1 MLIKL
6 KLKQILNRIKLV
18 HTKSTYSEDYNKG
31 FKHAIDLFAV
41 AMDIEFGKW
50 CEDQENLHEQIRQL
64 NQKLKE
70 SHGKISGQNHE
81 INRLKSQPR
90 YFLNLPNN
98 QLSSLINTISK
109 ITELSFGRIKNLLN
123 EGVRIDR
130 QHLLNKYN

>member
-41 AMDIEFGKW
+41 AMDVEFGKW

-64 NQKLKE
+64 RLQVLGENGEKAKLLF
-70 SHGKISGQNHE
+70 E
-81 INRLKSQPR
+81 INRLKSQPIR
-90 YFLNLPNN
+90 TIELPNA
-98 QLSSLINTISK
+98 
-109 ITELSFGRIKNLLN
+109 E
-123 EGVRIDR
+123 
-130 QHLLNKYN
+130 LNKIVSFLLGKNGLNWEQVKNHLVVGVKFKRTLK